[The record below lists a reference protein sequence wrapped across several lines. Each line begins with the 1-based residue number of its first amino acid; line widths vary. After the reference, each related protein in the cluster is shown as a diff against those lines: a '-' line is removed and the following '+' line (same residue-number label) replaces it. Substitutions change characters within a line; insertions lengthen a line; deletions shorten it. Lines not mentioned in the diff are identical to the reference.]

1 MTKPLFAV
9 ALLIFLLGSVAVLAP
24 KGAHADTEVSPGQYI
39 VVEGASGCALD
50 SDSKLICWGA
60 FRNISPQE
68 TFEQVFW
75 SYQGAHYEFSRRIC
89 ALSVEGNAACWDSS
103 GNRKDTYDDSK
114 YAWASDSPLIRCAL
128 SLTGGVRC
136 GEAAGVW
143 WHMEEPP
150 LGKYIQ
156 VSAGEY
162 ACGLTTARSVRCW
175 GVRHNDPSDPS
186 NPYWVPYPTQSILN
200 TGQQYLQIA
209 VYGAVACALSTE
221 GDIDCW
227 DGANG
232 ALGWFSSDTTFT
244 MLDYG
249 SPCAITE
256 QGGIVCRENDD
267 TVTLAESGYTQVARY
282 GNSMCAATVAGT
294 LECFG
299 SGAAQL
305 PDQLTQPGSVL
316 QPKTT
321 ALGGNSARVSEAQPV
336 QIATAARLDGP
347 TGGHV
352 TSSAGVAE
360 SGDTVTLTAR
370 PDDGYRFVRWDGD
383 ASGTQNPLTLRPDA
397 HIFVTAVFE
406 PAVSEYRVRAAAS
419 PAAGGDVRGLG
430 NGVFEQGEEAV
441 LTALPSDGYR
451 FVRWR
456 GDASGADN
464 PLVFFVARDI
474 SVTAE
479 FQPLDEQEEEDLRIH
494 DPSCSVDDI
503 GVLGLTYYNAGSLPD
518 GSCRDR
524 INGGYAKIYRFRV
537 DEPTELTIEQDADG
551 FYPLFYLI
559 DTSNTLHAEAEGLL
573 RDSVARASA
582 TLTAGSY
589 DLVVTTQDT
598 NENGSYE
605 LDLFAGAAK
614 SPLVRLGELSE
625 TESAITDT
633 GRVTLFTSRTFPDQ
647 NWQIGQPLNLTL
659 PAARF
664 GSGFY
669 TYTIKYE
676 WNGDQTW
683 TPAGVVFDRNT
694 LRFFGAPRL
703 TLDPNPGL
711 RRFTVFLRADDR
723 LHSDEWDELSFAVDL
738 QAATPSP
745 SVAQSGPPPLAFPR
759 IAIPTS
765 LMPETRVETA
775 DAVAVRLAARMRSDG
790 RPEFALA
797 LEGAPLNTRTWLE
810 IPSISAIRQT
820 TSWLM
825 SPDVLLNGEPIGRIS
840 VRQAAKGQLELGFV
854 PASETAPILPESRFL
869 YRPLAGSKG
878 THLSAVLRI
887 PAPQGC
893 RASESDNGIAFP
905 TRRVKLHANHATE
918 YLVSGLGT
926 NGGQVTY
933 LVCANGQK
941 ITDDTRDKALFT
953 AGYFYSTAPEFDFH
967 INFIRDQVETAER
980 GLRIYQ
986 RGFKERAWANIVR
999 GSAVASYAA
1008 LSLYFHSPHSLEE
1021 ALAVSLKEVAE
1032 IADVPVL
1039 SKVLSTAQSASPT
1052 KAIRLTRGVLEDL
1065 AEEPHEVVA
1074 KIALQHV
1081 YSAVGAGQPW
1091 LNATRGARVGDD
1103 MLFFPSAHLNRT
1115 LEYLIAAGAVG
1126 DVLATA
1132 VKNSNVAAWKEALH
1146 ATIPSQ
1152 LDEEL
1157 WFLWDAGSQL
1167 LDGGLESLHE
1177 WFFNY
1182 PDYKQLSNTHHGAT
1196 VIVAQRHQELAVRLG
1211 LSALPTP

>member
-1 MTKPLFAV
+1 MTRFPLKIIAV
-9 ALLIFLLGSVAVLAP
+9 AAFLLVGVISALVALNTPSARADSGAIDLGADHACAVAPSGDLRCWGGNRSGQLGETTEETSYRFVSAGSHSTCAIHTD
-24 KGAHADTEVSPGQYI
+24 GALECWGSLF
-39 VVEGASGCALD
+39 SGRFALD
-50 SDSKLICWGA
+50 PTPEGKYEKVS
-60 FRNISPQE
+60 IS
-68 TFEQVFW
+68 
-75 SYQGAHYEFSRRIC
+75 GHIC
-89 ALSVEGNAACWDSS
+89 ALTVS
-103 GNRKDTYDDSK
+103 GS
-114 YAWASDSPLIRCAL
+114 IRCWG
-128 SLTGGVRC
+128 TVGGDAPRV
-136 GEAAGVW
+136 
-143 WHMEEPP
+143 P
-150 LGKYIQ
+150 LGKYTDLSIGSGHGCGLTVAGQIKCWGDDEHGPGSAPQGTFIQ
-156 VSAGEY
+156 VSAGYSHTCGVREDGRIECWGENY
-162 ACGLTTARSVRCW
+162 DGQLNAPEKENFKQVVAGTFATCALTVTGGVECWGSGFDGIETISQSGHAYVTLGGERAGGAVCAITTTGALDCVGDFHPPTDLEAPGSIDLASLALGGEQEHVAGLTTDRLV
-175 GVRHNDPSDPS
+175 
-186 NPYWVPYPTQSILN
+186 Q
-200 TGQQYLQIA
+200 
-209 VYGAVACALSTE
+209 
-221 GDIDCW
+221 
-227 DGANG
+227 
-232 ALGWFSSDTTFT
+232 
-244 MLDYG
+244 
-249 SPCAITE
+249 
-256 QGGIVCRENDD
+256 
-267 TVTLAESGYTQVARY
+267 RY
-282 GNSMCAATVAGT
+282 HV
-294 LECFG
+294 
-299 SGAAQL
+299 
-305 PDQLTQPGSVL
+305 
-316 QPKTT
+316 
-321 ALGGNSARVSEAQPV
+321 SA
-336 QIATAARLDGP
+336 AARLYGP
-347 TGGHV
+347 TGGTV
-352 TSSAGVAE
+352 SSSATDLPAGSA
-360 SGDTVTLTAR
+360 VTLTAT

-383 ASGTQNPLTLRPDA
+383 ASGNQNPLTLRPNA
-397 HIFVTAVFE
+397 HIFVAAVFE
-406 PAVSEYRVRAAAS
+406 PVVSEYRVSAGAS

-456 GDASGADN
+456 GDVSGADN
-464 PLVFFVARDI
+464 PLVFFVARDV

-479 FQPLDEQEEEDLRIH
+479 FQPLDEQEEEDPPIH
-494 DPSCSVDDI
+494 DPSCSVDDL
-503 GVLGLTYYNAGSLPD
+503 GVLGLTYYDEASLPD
-518 GSCRDR
+518 GRCRDR

-537 DEPTELTIEQDADG
+537 DEPTELTIQQDADG

-573 RDSVARASA
+573 SGSVARATA
-582 TLTAGSY
+582 TLTSGSY
-589 DLVVTTQDT
+589 DLIVTTQDT
-598 NENGSYE
+598 NESGSYE
-605 LDLFAGAAK
+605 LDLLAGTAK
-614 SPLVRLGELSE
+614 SPLVRPGELSE
-625 TESAITDT
+625 TESAVTDT

-647 NWQIGQPLNLTL
+647 NWQIGQPVNLTL

-694 LRFFGAPRL
+694 LRFFGTPRL
-703 TLDPNPGL
+703 TLDPNPAL

-745 SVAQSGPPPLAFPR
+745 SVAQAVPPPLAFPR
-759 IAIPTS
+759 ISIPPPT
-765 LMPETRVETA
+765 PEPGVETA
-775 DAVAVRLAARMRSDG
+775 DAVAARIAARMRSDG

-797 LEGAPLNTRTWLE
+797 LVGAPLKTRTWLE
-810 IPSISAIRQT
+810 IPSISANRQT
-820 TSWLM
+820 TAWLM
-825 SPDVLLNGEPIGRIS
+825 SPDVILNGEQMGRIS
-840 VRQAAKGQLELGFV
+840 VRQAANGQLEIGFI
-854 PASETAPILPESRFL
+854 PASGSAPILPQSRFL
-869 YRPLAGSKG
+869 YSPVTGSKG
-878 THLSAVLRI
+878 THLSAVIRI

-918 YLVSGLGT
+918 YRVSGLGT
-926 NGGQVTY
+926 TGGRVTY
-933 LVCANGQK
+933 LVCADNQR
-941 ITDDTRDKALFT
+941 ITDNARDKALFT
-953 AGYFYSTAPEFDFH
+953 VGYFYSTAPEFDFR
-967 INFIRDQVETAER
+967 IDYIQDQVETAER

-986 RGFKERAWANIVR
+986 HGFKERAWANIVR
-999 GSAVASYAA
+999 GTAVASYAA
-1008 LSLYFHSPHSLEE
+1008 LSLYFHSPQSLEE

-1132 VKNSNVAAWKEALH
+1132 VKHSNVAAWKEALH

-1177 WFFNY
+1177 WFYNY
-1182 PDYKQLSNTHHGAT
+1182 PDYKQLSNTLQGAT

-1211 LSALPTP
+1211 LSALPIP